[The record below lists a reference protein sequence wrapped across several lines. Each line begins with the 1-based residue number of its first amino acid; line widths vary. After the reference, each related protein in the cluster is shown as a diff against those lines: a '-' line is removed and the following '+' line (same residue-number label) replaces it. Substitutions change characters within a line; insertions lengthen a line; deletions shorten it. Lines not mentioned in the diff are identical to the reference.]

1 MRKLLLVFLFTIH
14 HSLFTKA
21 QTPATFSASDIYLGL
36 KKLKVLGSVLYLAA
50 HPDDENTRL
59 LAYLSKDRLYRTG
72 YMSMTRGD
80 GGQNLIGD
88 EQGIELGLIRTQELL
103 AARRIDGAEQFFSRA
118 FYFGCSKSTDEALK
132 TWDKEKILSDVVWVI
147 RKFQPDVMITR
158 FPEDSRAGHGHHS
171 GSAVLAREAFIAAA
185 DPNRF
190 PEQLKYGVKPWQ
202 AKRIMWNTFNFGGNN
217 TTSESQLKID
227 VGTYSTV
234 LGKSFGEI
242 AAESRSQHKSQGF
255 GVPRSRGQQFEYFKL
270 TLGDSA
276 SKDLLDGVITDWS
289 RVEGGAAIAAQID
302 AVIKNYSFDNP
313 SASVDALLNLY
324 KTISK
329 LQLADNYWK
338 ERKMQETQQL
348 IEACAGLYAEGTTT
362 EQYVA
367 QGDTL
372 KINYT
377 VIDRS
382 NTKIVLKGYYQFD
395 GDAPQGDTYKSSLNE
410 LNKELEPN
418 KNLSYS
424 KTIMIDPNH
433 EISQPYWLKEE
444 MSKGS
449 FNVSDQKLIGMAQSK
464 PSLEVVFVVNIGG
477 EDFYIRKPVQY
488 KFTDPVKGELFQPL
502 VIVPPLAIKVQPLLK
517 LNGGDYNVEYKA
529 NKSLE
534 NIKVL
539 NDQTKTIIISDDNAM
554 KKFELRQSQQTIHID
569 NVYKMDGTADV
580 IDYKVNFSEAS
591 SKDIKSNLRTISYD
605 HIPSINYFQES
616 SIRFLKMSNF
626 KTTGK
631 TIGYIVGAGDKVP
644 EALTQMGYTVTTLGE
659 KDITADNLKKFDAVV
674 AGVRTYN
681 VHDYMVNAYDALM
694 EYVKQGGVYV
704 VQYNTNSFAG
714 PLANGKIGPAPF
726 TITRNRITDEE
737 AKVNFL
743 QPDNAVLNYPNKITE
758 KDFVGWVQE
767 RSIYEAD
774 KVDSSYAS
782 ILSFNDPGEQPTSG
796 SLIVTN
802 YGKGKFV
809 YTGLVFFRELPAGV
823 PGAYRLFANILAKP
837 QKQVGTEGQ
846 TGTNKKIKNKTVHH
860 KSSN

>member
-1 MRKLLLVFLFTIH
+1 MRKLLLILLFTVH
-14 HSLFTKA
+14 YSLFSTA
-21 QTPATFSASDIYLGL
+21 QPPVAYSASDIYLGL

-118 FYFGCSKSTDEALK
+118 FDFGFSKSTDEALK

-190 PEQLKYGVKPWQ
+190 PEQFKYGVKPWQ

-217 TTSESQLKID
+217 TTNESQLKID
-227 VGTYSTV
+227 VGTYNAV
-234 LGKSFGEI
+234 LGKSYGEM

-276 SKDLLDGVITDWS
+276 SKDILDGVITDWS
-289 RVEGGAAIAAQID
+289 RVEGGAAIATQID
-302 AVIKNYSFDNP
+302 AIIKNYSFDNP
-313 SASVDALLNLY
+313 SASVDALLSLY
-324 KTISK
+324 KTILK
-329 LQLADNYWK
+329 LQLADNYWR
-338 ERKMQETQQL
+338 ERKMQEVQQL

-382 NTKIVLKGYYQFD
+382 NTKIVVKGYYQFD
-395 GDAPQGDTYKSSLNE
+395 GNAPEGDTYKSALNE

-418 KNLSYS
+418 KNFSYT
-424 KTIMIDPNH
+424 KTILIDPIH

-444 MSKGS
+444 MTKGS
-449 FNVSDQKLIGMAQSK
+449 FNVSDQKLIGMAQNK

-477 EDFYIRKPVQY
+477 EDFYIRRPVQY

-502 VIVPPLAIKVQPLLK
+502 VITPGLSIKADKSLLIFDGIKQKPVNVSIRAFKDVANANSVTVLSTPRDYTIINSGELKKGNEKLIPLTVEMRTGGKLK
-517 LNGGDYNVEYKA
+517 LYA
-529 NKSLE
+529 NSHAE
-534 NIKVL
+534 GN
-539 NDQTKTIIISDDNAM
+539 NKTIH
-554 KKFELRQSQQTIHID
+554 E
-569 NVYKMDGTADV
+569 
-580 IDYKVNFSEAS
+580 
-591 SKDIKSNLRTISYD
+591 IKYD
-605 HIPSINYFQES
+605 HIPNITYFTDAAV
-616 SIRFLKMSNF
+616 
-626 KTTGK
+626 KTVSVDYKATGK
-631 TIGYIVGAGDKVP
+631 NIGYIVGAGDKVP
-644 EALTQMGYTVTTLGE
+644 DALTQMGYTVTMLGE
-659 KDITADNLKKFDAVV
+659 KDLTFDNLKKYDAVV

-714 PLANGKIGPAPF
+714 PLANGKIGPAAF

-743 QPDNAVLNYPNKITE
+743 QPNHPVLNYPNKITE
-758 KDFVGWVQE
+758 KDFDGWIQE

-782 ILSFNDPGEQPTSG
+782 VLSFNDPGEQPTSG

-837 QKQVGTEGQ
+837 AMKIQKSKLKS
-846 TGTNKKIKNKTVHH
+846 KKG
-860 KSSN
+860 

>member
-1 MRKLLLVFLFTIH
+1 MRKLLLILLFTVH
-14 HSLFTKA
+14 YSLFSTA
-21 QTPATFSASDIYLGL
+21 QPPVAYSASDIYLGL

-59 LAYLSKDRLYRTG
+59 LAYLSKDKLYRTG

-118 FYFGCSKSTDEALK
+118 FDFGFSKSTDEALK
-132 TWDKEKILSDVVWVI
+132 TWDKEKILSDVVWMI

-190 PEQLKYGVKPWQ
+190 PEQFKYGVKPWQ

-227 VGTYSTV
+227 VGTYNAV
-234 LGKSFGEI
+234 LGKSYGEM

-276 SKDLLDGVITDWS
+276 SKDILDGVITDWS
-289 RVEGGAAIAAQID
+289 RVEGGAAIATQID
-302 AVIKNYSFDNP
+302 SIIKSYSFDNP
-313 SASVDALLNLY
+313 SASVDALLSLY

-329 LQLADNYWK
+329 LQLADNYWR
-338 ERKMQETQQL
+338 ERKMQEVQQL
-348 IEACAGLYAEGTTT
+348 IEACAGLYAEGATT

-372 KINYT
+372 KINYS

-382 NTKIVLKGYYQFD
+382 NTKIVVKGYYQFD
-395 GDAPQGDTYKSSLNE
+395 GNAPEGDTYKSALNE

-418 KNLSYS
+418 KNFSYS
-424 KTIMIDPNH
+424 KTILIDPIH

-444 MSKGS
+444 MTKGS
-449 FNVSDQKLIGMAQSK
+449 FNVSDQKLIGMAQNK
-464 PSLEVVFVVNIGG
+464 PSLEVVYVVNIGG

-502 VIVPPLAIKVQPLLK
+502 VITPAVTIKPDKNLLVFDRAKEMIINTSLKAYKNIQLSDPKLSSQLPPENYLNAGWGDFAKGEEKNFPIVIKADGKRKQFFFTGNYNEHLNKAIH
-517 LNGGDYNVEYKA
+517 E
-529 NKSLE
+529 
-534 NIKVL
+534 IK
-539 NDQTKTIIISDDNAM
+539 
-554 KKFELRQSQQTIHID
+554 
-569 NVYKMDGTADV
+569 
-580 IDYKVNFSEAS
+580 
-591 SKDIKSNLRTISYD
+591 YD
-605 HIPSINYFQES
+605 HIPNITYFTDAAV
-616 SIRFLKMSNF
+616 
-626 KTTGK
+626 KTVSVDYKATGK
-631 TIGYIVGAGDKVP
+631 NIGYIVGAGDKVP
-644 EALTQMGYTVTTLGE
+644 DALTQMGYTVTMLGE
-659 KDITADNLKKFDAVV
+659 KDLTFDNLKKYDAVV

-714 PLANGKIGPAPF
+714 PLANGKIGPAAF

-743 QPDNAVLNYPNKITE
+743 QPNHPVLNYPNKITE
-758 KDFVGWVQE
+758 KDFDGWIQE

-782 ILSFNDPGEQPTSG
+782 VLSFNDPGEQPTSG

-837 QKQVGTEGQ
+837 AMKIQKSKLKS
-846 TGTNKKIKNKTVHH
+846 KKG
-860 KSSN
+860 

>member
-1 MRKLLLVFLFTIH
+1 MRKLILVFLLTVQHSFFTE
-14 HSLFTKA
+14 A
-21 QTPATFSASDIYLGL
+21 QSPATYNAADIYLGL

-59 LAYLSKDRLYRTG
+59 LAYLSKDRQYRTG

-118 FYFGCSKSTDEALK
+118 FDFGFSKSTDEALK

-190 PEQLKYGVKPWQ
+190 PEQFKYGVKPWQ

-217 TTSESQLKID
+217 TTSENQLKID
-227 VGTYSTV
+227 VGTYNSI
-234 LGKSFGEI
+234 LGKSYGEI

-255 GVPRSRGQQFEYFKL
+255 GVPRSRGQQFEYFKM

-276 SKDLLDGVITDWS
+276 SKDLMDGVITDWS
-289 RVEGGAAIAAQID
+289 RVEGGAAVSAQID
-302 AVIKNYSFDNP
+302 EAIKNFSFDNP
-313 SASVDALLNLY
+313 AASVDAILGLY
-324 KTISK
+324 KTIAK
-329 LQLADNYWK
+329 LPLTDSYWR
-338 ERKMQETQQL
+338 ERKMQEVQQL

-372 KINYT
+372 KINYA
-377 VIDRS
+377 VIARN
-382 NTKIVLKGYYQFD
+382 NTKILLKGYYQFD
-395 GDAPQGDTYKSSLNE
+395 GEGEKTETYKSALNE

-418 KNLSYS
+418 KNFTYT
-424 KTIMIDPNH
+424 KTITIDPAH
-433 EISQPYWLKEE
+433 EISQPYWLREE
-444 MSKGS
+444 MGKGS

-477 EDFYIRKPVQY
+477 EDFYLRRPVQY

-502 VIVPPLAIKVQPLLK
+502 VVTPAVTIKPDKNLLVFNGIKQKTINASVRAFRKTTLVVPNLAVQTVPA
-517 LNGGDYNVEYKA
+517 NHINIGSGDLAKGEEKTFPVTFTSSAEGKA
-529 NKSLE
+529 NLYTGNFNEELNK
-534 NIKVL
+534 NIH
-539 NDQTKTIIISDDNAM
+539 
-554 KKFELRQSQQTIHID
+554 E
-569 NVYKMDGTADV
+569 
-580 IDYKVNFSEAS
+580 
-591 SKDIKSNLRTISYD
+591 IKYD
-605 HIPSINYFQES
+605 HIPNITYFTNAAVKTIS
-616 SIRFLKMSNF
+616 VDY

-631 TIGYIVGAGDKVP
+631 SIGYIIGAGDKVP

-659 KDITADNLKKFDAVV
+659 KDLTADNLKKFDAVV

-681 VHDYMVNAYDALM
+681 VHDYMANAYDALM
-694 EYVKQGGVYV
+694 AYVKQGGVYV
-704 VQYNTNSFAG
+704 VQYNTNSGVG
-714 PLANGKIGPAPF
+714 PLATGKIGPVPF
-726 TITRNRITDEE
+726 MVSRNRVTDEE

-743 QPDNAVLNYPNKITE
+743 LPNHPVLNYPNKITE
-758 KDFVGWVQE
+758 KDFDGWIQE

-782 ILSFNDPGEQPTSG
+782 ILSFNDPGEKPTSG
-796 SLIVTN
+796 SLIVSN

-823 PGAYRLFANILAKP
+823 TGAYRLFANILAKP
-837 QKQVGTEGQ
+837 AAEIQKSKLKS
-846 TGTNKKIKNKTVHH
+846 KKD
-860 KSSN
+860 